1 LKEGRFV
8 NRVPVALI
16 GLVLLLCLSCRFAAR
31 SDRSFDQICDLVSGK
46 TAHEVEVL
54 LGAPDLR
61 REVLPGDER
70 WIWWNY
76 TFLDGDSYP
85 PEMRGQVV
93 HLEIS
98 LTAPPDASE
107 PHLLHPELRVD
118 SPLAVSY
125 SLPVSKI

>member
-1 LKEGRFV
+1 M
-8 NRVPVALI
+8 NRGTIALI
-16 GLVLLLCLSCRFAAR
+16 GLVLLIFLSCRISAR
-31 SDRSFDQICDLVSGK
+31 SDRSFDQICTLVSGK
-46 TAHEVEVL
+46 TAQEVEAL

-61 REVLPGDER
+61 REVLEGDER

-85 PEMRGQVV
+85 PEVRGQVV

-98 LTAPPDASE
+98 LTMPPNVAVAHTLRS
-107 PHLLHPELRVD
+107 ELRVD

-125 SLPVSKI
+125 SLPAPKI